1 MKVLNENIFEIAFRN
16 ATEGLIL
23 VDEHSKIQLC
33 NPRAS
38 ELFGYQEEEILGEP
52 IEILVPRNV
61 REAHIKHRDAFQES
75 PKTRTMGGMN
85 SELMGQHKEGHLFP
99 VEVSLNHFETHGR
112 KLVLAFVTD
121 ITERKKQDDEL
132 MLARV
137 ELFNMNKELENIV
150 QERTR
155 ELVKMQQLYM
165 LIARNFPEGT
175 INVIDRDLNYV
186 FVEGKELFKYG
197 MTSQLLIG
205 TSYLER
211 LPKAIIPALKA
222 KLFQAFMGE
231 NSIYEVLVNKNY
243 YELNIV
249 GLCDEDGTISQLLI
263 VEHNITKKRLAAIE
277 QEKALQRE
285 REMSEMKSRFVSM
298 ASHEFRT
305 PLSAILSSASLIE
318 KYETTEQQPQREKHT
333 KRIKDS
339 VNNLNNILNDFLS
352 LDKLSSGKVEV
363 HFSYVNPKQLIEE
376 TLCEI
381 EVLKRDGQTIHYR
394 HEGSEEAFWLDEKI
408 YKNVLI
414 NLTSNAIKYSKDD
427 GLITIQSHQT
437 PYDLSLKVID
447 NGIGIPLNEQK
458 NIFERFF
465 RANNVTN
472 IQGTG
477 LGLNIVKRYIDL
489 MSGTIKFESAPDVET
504 IFEVTI
510 PIRTKKQ

>member
-1 MKVLNENIFEIAFRN
+1 MNVQSENIFEIAFRN

-23 VDEHSKIQLC
+23 VDDQTRIQLC
-33 NPRAS
+33 NPRANK
-38 ELFGYQEEEILGEP
+38 LFGYEPGEIIGQP

-61 REAHIKHRDAFQES
+61 RDQHVRHRNNYHQD
-75 PKTRTMGGMN
+75 PKTRTMGGL
-85 SELMGQHKEGHLFP
+85 SSDLMGQHKDGHLFP
-99 VEVSLNHFETHGR
+99 VAVSLNHFVADG
-112 KLVLAFVTD
+112 KKMVLAFVSD
-121 ITERKKQDDEL
+121 ITERKKQDNEL
-132 MLARV
+132 LQARI
-137 ELFNMNKELENIV
+137 ELFNMNKELENMV

-165 LIARNFPEGT
+165 LIARNFPDGT
-175 INVIDRDLNYV
+175 INVVDRDLNYV

-205 TSYLER
+205 TGYLER
-211 LPKAIIPALKA
+211 LPKAIIPALKD

-231 NSIYEVLVNKNY
+231 NSIYEVLVNKNF

-249 GLCDEDGTISQLLI
+249 GLPDEDGTISQLLI

-277 QEKALQRE
+277 QDKALQRE
-285 REMSEMKSRFVSM
+285 KEMSELKSRFVSM

-318 KYETTEQQPQREKHT
+318 KYPATDQQIQREKHV

-339 VNNLNNILNDFLS
+339 VNNLTNILNDFLS
-352 LDKLSSGKVEV
+352 LDKLSSGKIMVNY
-363 HFSYVNPKQLIEE
+363 SLVNPKQLIAE

-381 EVLKRDGQTIHYR
+381 DVLKKEKQQINFIHK
-394 HEGSEEAFWLDEKI
+394 GVEEMCLLDEKI

-427 GLITIQSHQT
+427 GIISILSMQSSNELVLRVVDH
-437 PYDLSLKVID
+437 
-447 NGIGIPLNEQK
+447 GIGIPLTEQK
-458 NIFERFF
+458 NVFDRFF

-489 MSGTIKFESAPDVET
+489 MEGSITFESTPEVST
-504 IFEVTI
+504 SFEVKI
-510 PIRTKKQ
+510 PLRHTTT

>member
-1 MKVLNENIFEIAFRN
+1 MKVLSENIFEIAFRN

-33 NPRAS
+33 NPRANQ
-38 ELFGYQEEEILGEP
+38 LFGYEAEEIIGQP

-61 REAHIKHRDAFQES
+61 RDQHVHHRDNYQKA

-85 SELMGQHKEGHLFP
+85 SELMGQHKKGHLFP
-99 VEVSLNHFETHGR
+99 VEVSLNHFEAQGR
-112 KLVLAFVTD
+112 PMVLAFVTD
-121 ITERKKQDDEL
+121 ISDRKKQDNEL
-132 MLARV
+132 LQARV
-137 ELFNMNKELENIV
+137 ELFNMNKELENMV

-205 TSYLER
+205 TGYLER
-211 LPKAIIPALKA
+211 LPKAIIPALKD
-222 KLFQAFMGE
+222 KLFRAFMGE
-231 NSIYEVLVNKNY
+231 NSIYEVLVNKNF

-249 GLCDEDGTISQLLI
+249 GLRDEDGTISQLLI
-263 VEHNITKKRLAAIE
+263 VEHNITKKRLASIE

-285 REMSEMKSRFVSM
+285 KEMSEMKSRFVSM

-318 KYETTEQQPQREKHT
+318 KYETTVQQPQREKHT

-339 VNNLNNILNDFLS
+339 VNNLTNILNDFLS

-363 HFSYVNPKQLIEE
+363 NYTSINPKQLIEE

-381 EVLKRDGQTIHYR
+381 EVLKRDGQTIDYTHQGLQ
-394 HEGSEEAFWLDEKI
+394 EVCLLDERI

-414 NLTSNAIKYSKDD
+414 NLISNAIKYSKDD
-427 GLITIQSHQT
+427 GKIAIESSQT
-437 PYDLSLKVID
+437 PTSLSVKVID
-447 NGIGIPLNEQK
+447 NGIGIPLEEQK
-458 NIFERFF
+458 NIFDRFF

-477 LGLNIVKRYIDL
+477 LGLNIVKRYIEL
-489 MSGTIKFESAPDVET
+489 MEGTITFESTPNVAT
-504 IFEVTI
+504 IFEVII
-510 PIRTKKQ
+510 PVRSE